1 MFNYLVL
8 AQVIISLPLK
18 LYKNKMKK
26 TLLIAAAAIMLS
38 ACSFEPTPGTGSADS
53 TKVDTVKVDSIKTD
67 GCGMEEDSTKKD
79 SL

>member
-1 MFNYLVL
+1 
-8 AQVIISLPLK
+8 
-18 LYKNKMKK
+18 MKK
-26 TLLIAAAAIMLS
+26 TLLIAAVAIMLS

-67 GCGMEEDSTKKD
+67 GCGSECDTTKKD